1 MLIWASWGSEWNLF
15 HLFICIVPRIIFFLL
30 YSLKC
35 WVNDQFSFTVC
46 KMILQRALCLS
57 GTCQEVELHS
67 GGQLHKLSW
76 KNYLLKTKGTSKGS
90 WGILYRQDPWVKR
103 GKCLIAMH
111 GAQWELD
118 SLEEGQ
124 TDRAVTGTAAGKR
137 RKGSEYPSVPC
148 CPRISCWAAHWLNP
162 TGIHNDGDIHV
173 GGQMENSQH
182 GRNISGCVSVHSGC
196 YHRMP

>member
-1 MLIWASWGSEWNLF
+1 MFRFRCRAKWFSNTYISLLFQILFPYRLLEYWVEFPVCMLIWASWGSEWNLF
-15 HLFICIVPRIIFFLL
+15 HLFICTVPKIIFFPL

-76 KNYLLKTKGTSKGS
+76 KNYVLKTKGTREGS
-90 WGILYRQDPWVKR
+90 WGIVYRQDPWVKR
-103 GKCLIAMH
+103 GKRSIATH

-118 SLEEGQ
+118 
-124 TDRAVTGTAAGKR
+124 
-137 RKGSEYPSVPC
+137 
-148 CPRISCWAAHWLNP
+148 
-162 TGIHNDGDIHV
+162 
-173 GGQMENSQH
+173 
-182 GRNISGCVSVHSGC
+182 
-196 YHRMP
+196 